1 MASNTPIPDLPK
13 WTFLGGDGRLARR
26 VGKPVRRF
34 LHVEASGGVV
44 LLLAAIAAII
54 SDSPNSVIAES
65 ISLKSMF
72 TLGLT
77 SNHFRNVLNKF
88 SATVCSARSESGFG
102 IGFKSSFSSTGLI
115 Y

>member
-44 LLLAAIAAII
+44 LLLAAIAALIWANSPW
-54 SDSPNSVIAES
+54 SDSYYN
-65 ISLKSMF
+65 
-72 TLGLT
+72 
-77 SNHFRNVLNKF
+77 
-88 SATVCSARSESGFG
+88 FG
-102 IGFKSSFSSTGLI
+102 IPTLNLSSEATTWGESHI
-115 Y
+115 I

>member
-1 MASNTPIPDLPK
+1 MASNTPIPELPK

-44 LLLAAIAAII
+44 LLLAAII

-65 ISLKSMF
+65 ISVRSMVTF
-72 TLGLT
+72 GWT
-77 SNHFRNVLNKF
+77 SNHFRNVLNNF
-88 SATVCSARSESGFG
+88 SATVCRARNESGLG